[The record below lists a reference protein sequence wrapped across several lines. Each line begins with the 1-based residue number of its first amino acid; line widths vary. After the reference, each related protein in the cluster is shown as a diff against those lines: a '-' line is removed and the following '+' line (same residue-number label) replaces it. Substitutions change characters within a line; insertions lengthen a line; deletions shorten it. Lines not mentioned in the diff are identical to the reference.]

1 MRMYHPTSKV
11 NPRTMQTNDTQF
23 RAVEPASEH
32 TSPDCQQSANRDVFT
47 DGRRLRIVIVVETF
61 AREMG
66 YVSNTLPKY
75 LARLG
80 HHVDLITSDKF
91 PYFQKGTGNH
101 VYGSDFAQRNR
112 NQLGTQL
119 IDGYTVHTVASV
131 QRFGY
136 SRLQGLDEKLAELA
150 PDLVC
155 VFVSVGWI
163 ALDCARIVRR
173 LGCRMVIGNHTG
185 KSQFPLAASNAA
197 RYSVARVK
205 CFLLRALPGR
215 FIGAV
220 AHHCVVPTVDSGEI
234 ASDFFGIARKN
245 IRVMNLPVD
254 NDYFHPVASD
264 ADSAERQAIRAS
276 LGFSD
281 DETVCLY
288 SGKFTAAKNPV
299 VLRQAVKLL
308 ADEGHRVR
316 ALFIGAGEQREALD
330 GDPLGHVMPFLPFS
344 GLGRYFRAADIGV
357 WMDESISYLDA
368 ASSGLPLVLGDT
380 VKDISH
386 LVEFTSV
393 FEANSAQSLA
403 AAIRPLLDA
412 KLRRAVSHTAAT
424 LATER
429 FSARRYALQRVD
441 YFREALTA

>member
-1 MRMYHPTSKV
+1 
-11 NPRTMQTNDTQF
+11 MQTNETQI
-23 RAVEPASEH
+23 RAIEPASERAH
-32 TSPDCQQSANRDVFT
+32 PAHQPGVNAGFVATERP
-47 DGRRLRIVIVVETF
+47 LRIAIVVETF
-61 AREMG
+61 ARNMG

-91 PYFQKGTGNH
+91 PYFQHGAGNQ
-101 VYGSDFAQRNR
+101 VYGSDFAQRNQ
-112 NQLGTQL
+112 NQLGTQSM
-119 IDGYTVHTVASV
+119 DGYTVHTVPSV
-131 QRFGY
+131 QTFGY
-136 SRLQGLDEKLAELA
+136 SRLLGLEEKLAELA

-163 ALDCARIVRR
+163 PLDCARIVRR
-173 LGCRMVIGNHTG
+173 LGCRLVIGNHTG
-185 KSQFPLAASNAA
+185 KSQFPLAAPTAA
-197 RYSVARVK
+197 RYSVARIK
-205 CFLLRALPGR
+205 CFLLRALPGH

-220 AHHCVVPTVDSGEI
+220 AHHCVVPTVDSAEI
-234 ASDFFGIARKN
+234 ASDFFGITRKD

-254 NDYFHPVASD
+254 NDFFHPAATD
-264 ADSAERQAIRAS
+264 ADAAERQSVRAA
-276 LGFSD
+276 LGFAD
-281 DETVCLY
+281 DETVCIY
-288 SGKFTAAKNPV
+288 SGKFSQSKNPV
-299 VLRQAVKLL
+299 VLRQAVQLL

-316 ALFIGAGEQREALD
+316 ALFIGAGEQCEALN
-330 GDPLGHVMPFLPFS
+330 GAPLAQVMAFLPFS
-344 GLGRYFRAADIGV
+344 ELGRYFRAADIGV

-393 FEANSAQSLA
+393 FEANNAASLA

-412 KLRRAVSHTAAT
+412 KQRRVVSRTAAT

-429 FSARRYALQRVD
+429 FSARRYALQRVGF
-441 YFREALTA
+441 FREALKA